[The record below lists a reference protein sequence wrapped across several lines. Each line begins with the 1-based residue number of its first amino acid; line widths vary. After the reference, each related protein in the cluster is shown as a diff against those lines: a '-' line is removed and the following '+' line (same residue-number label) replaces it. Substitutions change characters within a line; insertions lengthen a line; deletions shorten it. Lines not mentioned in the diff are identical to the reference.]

1 MAALKVRS
9 DDDPRADGLASDAN
23 TIVDK
28 NDHDPEKTDIDAEN
42 TDIEAEKTDVE
53 RDSSS
58 GNRVAVLPEDTL
70 SPDDYPKGLQFFFI
84 LIALILSIFMVALDL
99 VCSCFSSFIHSDTRV
114 QVLIECCRPS

>member
-1 MAALKVRS
+1 MLSYIMASLKVRS
-9 DDDPRADGLASDAN
+9 DDELRAEGLASDAN

-28 NDHDPEKTDIDAEN
+28 NDHDPEKTDVDAEN

-58 GNRVAVLPEDTL
+58 GKGVAVLPEDTL
-70 SPDDYPKGLQFFFI
+70 SPDDYPHGLQFFFI

-99 VCSCFSSFIHSDTRV
+99 VCSSFIHSFI
-114 QVLIECCRPS
+114 LIQECKC